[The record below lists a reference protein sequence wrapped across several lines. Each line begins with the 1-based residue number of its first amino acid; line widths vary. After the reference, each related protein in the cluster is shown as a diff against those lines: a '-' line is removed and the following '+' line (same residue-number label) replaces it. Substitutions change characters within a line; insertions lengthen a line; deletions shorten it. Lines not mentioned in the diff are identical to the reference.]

1 MSNNKKNIE
10 QCPTENL
17 PLINPAT
24 NVCFALPE
32 QVCTVQISKK
42 KKPAPFST
50 KKRSIAMS
58 IHKSVSISN

>member
-42 KKPAPFST
+42 KTCTVRHEEAQHCNVHSQ
-50 KKRSIAMS
+50 
-58 IHKSVSISN
+58 ISFH

>member
-42 KKPAPFST
+42 KPAPFST
-50 KKRSIAMS
+50 KKGSIAMS

>member
-42 KKPAPFST
+42 KKTCTVQHEEAQYCNVHSQ
-50 KKRSIAMS
+50 
-58 IHKSVSISN
+58 ISFH